1 MESLFC
7 MLNGDDLFTTF
18 VNAHFSSQ
26 SIPIRVFSVLYLV
39 AFIFIF
45 IYIVLSLFI
54 GIFEHAY
61 ESLSVS
67 MYIYVYI
74 YMRSYVCATMHFMCT
89 VCVRMCTVKRV
100 RSSSNHLNIQFFFV
114 YHYLVT
120 AWRSVTMKSVYFS

>member
-18 VNAHFSSQ
+18 VTAHFSSQ
-26 SIPIRVFSVLYLV
+26 SIPIRVFSILYLV

-74 YMRSYVCATMHFMCT
+74 CVAMYVQQCIWCVLCVYVCALWKGYVVQAIIWIF
-89 VCVRMCTVKRV
+89 K
-100 RSSSNHLNIQFFFV
+100 LIFV